1 MLSMRNVSAAQ
12 GQHYYSKDNY
22 YSKSATRSASQW
34 WGRGAE
40 QLGLS
45 GQVQKQQFKV
55 LLEGYSS
62 DGQQL
67 RAKKKNTQGQNRA
80 ALDMTFSAP
89 KSVSLAALV
98 GGDRQ
103 LESAHRVAVN
113 RTLELVQSRYAQTR
127 VRTKGDRQ
135 SITTGKLVVAQ
146 YHHDTSRE
154 KEPQL
159 HTHCVVINT
168 TQLENGKWQSLHADS
183 IWRHSKL
190 IGQIYQNELACE
202 VQRLGYEIEPRAH
215 GQFELKGYTTE
226 QLKAFSTRRQQI
238 VNLVG
243 ENASRRDKELA
254 CLATRQPKGEE
265 IAREELLVWWH
276 SEVEFFGIKH
286 PVPQPG
292 RFALQDA
299 ATAVRD
305 GILHCSEREA
315 GFNREAIEKFVLAE
329 VGQFSFTAIQTAIDR
344 DAQLIQTFE
353 RRYTTQQALGREL
366 ATIRLMQEA
375 KAQVLPIASK
385 EQVERYLENKALT
398 PGQQQA
404 IALST
409 TTTDRVVAWQGV
421 AGAGKTHA
429 LNEFQLIAQACGYTL
444 KGYAPSS
451 EAAKVLEQEVGI
463 ESTTVASLLAAGE
476 LEGFQSKQIWIVDE
490 AGLLGAKDAYAL
502 LQRATHEKAR
512 VILVGDTRQLSG
524 VEAGNPFRSLQNAQ
538 MQTAYL
544 DRSLRQRILDLK
556 AAVEAI
562 AFGKIVQGFER
573 LDCSNRIAVIPDKK
587 QRLSQIVRDYIA
599 LAADER
605 ETTIVLAGTNQE
617 RLDITLG
624 VREQLKQQGILGAT
638 ANLTQLKPKDLT
650 QVQARYAHHY
660 AVGDVVVPIREYKR
674 LGLTKFQPYIVEAL
688 DKNSLSLRAMNGTRY
703 TVDPMTFRKMV
714 YTQQPIEIAVG
725 DRLRWTRND
734 REKSRRNGQE
744 FTVVAIEPDNA
755 QIQYKDG
762 STDKISLTQPL
773 ALDYALVST
782 IYSSQGKTA
791 DRVFI
796 ATDSTM
802 GKESF
807 YVAVSR
813 AKHELKIYTEDKAD
827 LMERAQK
834 SRTKENPLELLRRSV
849 REEMATQ
856 PAVTVSQTLQPASVV
871 LDGSPVKSEAISP
884 KPNSDLEY
892 VLETTELFEGA
903 VERSHP
909 TTSTQPFL
917 PSGSPTSVEQPVKTD
932 RNLNHPLGETHEPLK
947 SQQSPM
953 VDEASMRERAV
964 SHLDGDSRTAE
975 LHERTSQHSN
985 PSNSGAVEL
994 RPNASGS
1001 QATSTSE
1008 PVKRKDLQSTSR
1020 QTRSGLNNHFRQLKE
1035 VGRQSREVGESLTAL
1050 ANTVRDIPLEEV
1062 AARLGL
1068 EPDRHDKHKWRGA
1081 DLIVSINDQKFYDHL
1096 AMKGG
1101 YGAIDLVMHV
1111 QGSNFKQA
1119 LDWLSFCGSSLP
1131 PQRSLPQQLPQL
1143 PATSQS
1149 DRQPFQPPTPDK
1161 SKWSA
1166 VRQYLLEK
1174 RGLPAS
1180 LVDDLHS
1187 QGLIYADAKQNA
1199 VFLRKSLE
1207 GEVTGASLRGTYK
1220 DSEFKGL
1227 ATGSRR
1233 DEGWFII
1240 SQGQGQLQRIV
1251 LVESPIDAMS
1261 AAALARQKTGTT
1273 MFISGDG
1280 AGSIPTEFLQ
1290 RHLANGGQVIV
1301 AYDADKAGEEMAQK
1315 AIEVLPQATRAQPAY
1330 GKDWNEQLLIYS
1342 EARETAQA
1350 VQMLLKQIVKDVKTL
1365 QPDGTW
1371 AFEATNWRFTQ
1382 RGDIVAIATV
1392 EDNREILRVNGGKIV
1407 VFNPNPEEREKL
1419 KDFRQQ
1425 VQSDL
1430 QKQQREQS
1438 QQRQCQQQQG
1448 TRL

>member
-1 MLSMRNVSAAQ
+1 Y
-12 GQHYYSKDNY
+12 GY
-22 YSKSATRSASQW
+22 
-34 WGRGAE
+34 
-40 QLGLS
+40 GLT
-45 GQVQKQQFKV
+45 GIQDIAWK
-55 LLEGYSS
+55 
-62 DGQQL
+62 
-67 RAKKKNTQGQNRA
+67 
-80 ALDMTFSAP
+80 MT
-89 KSVSLAALV
+89 
-98 GGDRQ
+98 
-103 LESAHRVAVN
+103 
-113 RTLELVQSRYAQTR
+113 
-127 VRTKGDRQ
+127 
-135 SITTGKLVVAQ
+135 SI
-146 YHHDTSRE
+146 HTS
-154 KEPQL
+154 
-159 HTHCVVINT
+159 IM
-168 TQLENGKWQSLHADS
+168 
-183 IWRHSKL
+183 
-190 IGQIYQNELACE
+190 
-202 VQRLGYEIEPRAH
+202 QRP
-215 GQFELKGYTTE
+215 
-226 QLKAFSTRRQQI
+226 FSTRRQQI

-265 IAREELLVWWH
+265 VAREELLAWWQG
-276 SEVEFFGIKH
+276 EIEFFGIKH

-299 ATAVRD
+299 TAAVRD

-315 GFNREAIEKFVLAE
+315 GFKREAIEKFVLAE
-329 VGQFSFTAIQTAIDR
+329 VGQFSFAAIQTAIDN

-375 KAQVLPIASK
+375 KGQVLPIASK
-385 EQVERYLENKALT
+385 EQVERYLENKNLT

-421 AGAGKTHA
+421 AGAGKTYA
-429 LNEFQLIAQACGYTL
+429 LNEFRQIAQAFGYTL

-463 ESTTVASLLAAGE
+463 ESNTVASLLASGE
-476 LEGFQSKQIWIVDE
+476 LASFPDKQVWIVDE
-490 AGLLGAKDAYAL
+490 AGLLSAKDAYAM

-512 VILVGDTRQLSG
+512 VILVGDTRQLSA
-524 VEAGNPFRSLQNAQ
+524 VEAGNPFRSLQNAG

-544 DRSLRQRILDLK
+544 NRSLRQRTLDLK

-587 QRLSQIVRDYIA
+587 QRLSQVVRDYMA
-599 LAADER
+599 LAPEER
-605 ETTIVLAGTNQE
+605 EATLVLAGTNQE
-617 RLDITLG
+617 RLEIALQI
-624 VREQLKQQGILGAT
+624 REQLKQQGNLGAT

-674 LGLTKFQPYIVEAL
+674 LGLTKFQPYMVEAL
-688 DKNSLSLRAMNGTRY
+688 DKNSLSLRAMDDTRR
-703 TVDPMTFRKMV
+703 TVDPMAFRKTV

-744 FTVVAIEPDNA
+744 FTVVAIERDNA

-762 STDKISLTQPL
+762 STDKISLSQPV

-791 DRVFI
+791 DQVLV
-796 ATDSTM
+796 ATDSTIA
-802 GKESF
+802 KESF

-827 LMERAQK
+827 LLERVQK
-834 SRTKENPLELLRRSV
+834 SRAKENPLELLRQSV
-849 REEMATQ
+849 RESMASQ
-856 PAVTVSQTLQPASVV
+856 PAVIVSQTLQPASIV
-871 LDGSPVKSEAISP
+871 LDESPVKSEAVSLQ
-884 KPNSDLEY
+884 PNSDR
-892 VLETTELFEGA
+892 VVETIDVFEEGS
-903 VERSHP
+903 VRSHP
-909 TTSTQPFL
+909 TTSAQPFL
-917 PSGSPTSVEQPVKTD
+917 PNGSPTSVEQPVKTD
-932 RNLNHPLGETHEPLK
+932 RNLNSLPGETHEPLK
-947 SQQSPM
+947 CPPSPM
-953 VDEASMRERAV
+953 VDEASIRERAV
-964 SHLDGDSRTAE
+964 SHLKGDSRTAG
-975 LHERTSQHSN
+975 LHDEPSQHIASHN
-985 PSNSGAVEL
+985 PGVVEL
-994 RPNASGS
+994 RPSASES
-1001 QATSTSE
+1001 QTTSTSE
-1008 PVKRKDLQSTSR
+1008 PVKRKNLQSTNR
-1020 QTRSGLNNHFRQLKE
+1020 QTRSGLNHHFRQLKE
-1035 VGRQSREVGESLTAL
+1035 VGRQSRRVGESLTAL

-1068 EPDRHDKHKWRGA
+1068 EPDRHDKHKWRDA

-1096 AMKGG
+1096 ALKGG

-1119 LDWLSFCGSSLP
+1119 LDWLSFGASCLP
-1131 PQRSLPQQLPQL
+1131 PQRSLPQQGLKL
-1143 PATSQS
+1143 STTDRSE
-1149 DRQPFQPPTPDK
+1149 RQPFQPPAPDK

-1174 RGLPAS
+1174 RGLPES
-1180 LVDDLHS
+1180 LVEDLHS

-1207 GEVTGASLRGTYK
+1207 GEVTGASLRGTYM
-1220 DSEFKGL
+1220 DSKFKGL
-1227 ATGSRR
+1227 ATGTRR

-1261 AAALARQKTGTT
+1261 AAALAKQKTGTT

-1301 AYDADKAGEEMAQK
+1301 AYDADSAGEEMAQK
-1315 AIEVLPQATRAQPAY
+1315 AIEVLPQATRTQPAY

-1350 VQMLLKQIVKDVKTL
+1350 VQLLLKQIVKDMRTVE
-1365 QPDGTW
+1365 PDGFW
-1371 AFEATNWRFTQ
+1371 AFEATNWRFTHQ
-1382 RGDIVAIATV
+1382 GDIVAIATV
-1392 EDNREILRVNGGKIV
+1392 EDNREILRVNGDKIV
-1407 VFNPNPEEREKL
+1407 VFNPKKEEREKL
-1419 KDFRQQ
+1419 KDFRRQ

-1430 QKQQREQS
+1430 Q
-1438 QQRQCQQQQG
+1438 QQQQ
-1448 TRL
+1448 RLKRSRHK